1 MTSLTTLLEVS
12 KATICAVKV
21 DQLFNILV
29 ETNKCLLLKT
39 SFYSC
44 QLQHFKNI

>member
-1 MTSLTTLLEVS
+1 MTSWITLLEVS

-29 ETNKCLLLKT
+29 ETNVY
-39 SFYSC
+39 F
-44 QLQHFKNI
+44 